1 MEGAMA
7 GRTAPEEAFPR
18 MEAVLNAVA
27 RWVKLYRVA
36 AGARN
41 ELAACP
47 PEEVARIAKDLGIS
61 RGELELVATKE
72 PGSADLLQKM
82 LRALGVDP
90 HAPALQETGVM
101 RDLQR
106 LCVTCGHKTECA
118 DEIAAG
124 TAAQNFH
131 RYCPNAYTLDTLF
144 VETRVKQM

>member
-1 MEGAMA
+1 MVDRAAQEEGY
-7 GRTAPEEAFPR
+7 PR
-18 MEAVLNAVA
+18 VEAVLNAVA

-36 AGARN
+36 SGARN

-61 RGELELVATKE
+61 RGDLELVATKG

-90 HAPALQETGVM
+90 HTPALQEAGVM

-106 LCVTCGHKTECA
+106 LCVTCGHKAECA
-118 DEIAAG
+118 DNLAAG
-124 TAAQNFH
+124 TAVQNFH
-131 RYCPNAYTLDTLF
+131 GYCPNAYTLDALF
-144 VETRVKQM
+144 LETRLKQI